1 MLSSMMQ
8 LLCTVII
15 LLWHISV
22 TYAIDADDFSK
33 VNLIS
38 KSVDPYH
45 FAALFPVE
53 IIRSSYNIAIDTK
66 TTGDLINE
74 LAGKYDEFQP
84 LIATK
89 IPELVNEPIYD
100 RIMYLYFRLANNDP
114 VDLQYEATIIRD
126 IIDVASNT
134 NMIRLDLAALF
145 KIRKEIKFDITAVSK
160 MKMFESCLLAQLFP
174 FMQGECEGLLR
185 EKLIEHLKI
194 WIEVWKKHHY
204 EE

>member
-1 MLSSMMQ
+1 M
-8 LLCTVII
+8 
-15 LLWHISV
+15 
-22 TYAIDADDFSK
+22 
-33 VNLIS
+33 
-38 KSVDPYH
+38 
-45 FAALFPVE
+45 
-53 IIRSSYNIAIDTK
+53 
-66 TTGDLINE
+66 
-74 LAGKYDEFQP
+74 AGKYDEFQP